1 MFTGF
6 KYELQNLDNVG
17 GSDAGGVG
25 AVSTDTTT
33 VENSLST
40 GEMQG
45 QPTPEAQPS
54 MLSSA
59 QNDQVTENQNAITNK
74 DQALAFPD
82 KYTVKN
88 PDGTVNRDESTR
100 KLLEGYKHLSKKMGE
115 TGGIVPDNPDGYK
128 IDFKPADLGLPE
140 NLTPEMVKNDEDF
153 KKFAEQAHGL
163 GFTNEQINL
172 VASKYLE
179 VVNSALDR
187 RDENDMNACREEL
200 MKTWTNQGELDTGI
214 KNAVRAFNHFAS
226 EQDRGLIDVIG
237 NNPIVVRLLA
247 NIGATMR
254 EDSPVRNAQPMES
267 RETITSLMKSEAYM
281 NPKHPEHDA
290 VYRQVTNYYQRAVG
304 DD

>member
-1 MFTGF
+1 MFTGI
-6 KYELQNLDNVG
+6 KYELQNLDSVG
-17 GSDAGGVG
+17 GSDAGGMG
-25 AVSTDTTT
+25 AVSTDTTA
-33 VENSLST
+33 VDNSLST
-40 GEMQG
+40 GEAQG
-45 QPTPEAQPS
+45 QPAPETQPS

-59 QNDQVTENQNAITNK
+59 QNDQAGENQTT
-74 DQALAFPD
+74 DELLAFPD

-179 VVNSALDR
+179 VINSALDR

-200 MKTWTNQGELDTGI
+200 MKTWTNQGELDTGL

-267 RETITSLMKSEAYM
+267 KETITSLMKSEAYM

-290 VYRQVTNYYQRAVG
+290 VYRQVTNYYQRAVN

>member
-1 MFTGF
+1 MFTGI

-17 GSDAGGVG
+17 GGDAGGMG

-33 VENSLST
+33 VDNSLST
-40 GEMQG
+40 GEAQG
-45 QPTPEAQPS
+45 QPAPETQPS

-59 QNDQVTENQNAITNK
+59 QNDQAGENQTT
-74 DQALAFPD
+74 DELLTFPD

-88 PDGTVNRDESTR
+88 PDGTINRDESTR

-128 IDFKPADLGLPE
+128 INFKPADLGLPE

-200 MKTWTNQGELDTGI
+200 MKTWTNQGELDTGL

-290 VYRQVTNYYQRAVG
+290 VYRQVANYYQRAVN

>member
-1 MFTGF
+1 MFTGI

-17 GSDAGGVG
+17 GGDAGGMG

-33 VENSLST
+33 VDNSLST
-40 GEMQG
+40 GEAQG
-45 QPTPEAQPS
+45 QPASETQPS

-59 QNDQVTENQNAITNK
+59 QNDQAGENQTT
-74 DQALAFPD
+74 DELLAFPD

-200 MKTWTNQGELDTGI
+200 MKTWTNQGELDTGL

-267 RETITSLMKSEAYM
+267 KETITSLMKSEAYM

-290 VYRQVTNYYQRAVG
+290 VYRQVTNYYQRAVN